1 MLVPFRGA
9 AGESWAGSLEP
20 MSTTEAPDL
29 PTVTARLTGWGR
41 TAASTS
47 QVLSTPDV
55 ELIAT
60 AVAQVAAANA
70 DSPSHLRRGI
80 IARGLGRSYGDVAQ
94 NAGGIVVDMTVLN
107 TIHSIDAAAATVD
120 VDAGVSLDALMRA
133 ALPYGLWVP
142 VLPGT
147 RQVTV
152 GGAIGCDVHGK
163 NHHSA
168 GSFGDHVASM
178 QLLVADGRVLTLT
191 PDGSPDDPDAAIFW
205 ATVGGVGLTGII
217 LRVVL
222 NMTRTE
228 TAYFLADGVVT
239 HTLDETIAVH
249 SDGSEANYDYSSAWF
264 DAISPAPKLGRAA
277 LSRGSLATLDQLR
290 EHAPKLAA
298 DPLAF
303 NAKPFFDLPD
313 VFPNGLAN
321 KFTFGVLGNLWY
333 AKSGNYTNK
342 IQSLTGFYH
351 PLDMFGEWNRA
362 YGSHGFLQYQ
372 FVVPPAAVAEF
383 KQLIAD
389 IQASGHY
396 SFLNVFKLFGD
407 GNRAPLSYPM
417 AGWNV
422 CVDFPIKAGLHEFL
436 HGLDARI
443 LSFGGRLYTAKD
455 SRTSAE
461 TFHAMYPELDSWIA
475 TRRRVDPH
483 GVFVSDLARRL
494 ELV

>member
-1 MLVPFRGA
+1 
-9 AGESWAGSLEP
+9 
-20 MSTTEAPDL
+20 MSAIQNPDL
-29 PTVTARLTGWGR
+29 PTTTTSLSGWGR
-41 TAASTS
+41 TAATTA

-55 ELIAT
+55 EVIAE
-60 AVAQVAAANA
+60 AVAQVAGHNA
-70 DSPSHLRRGI
+70 DSPSHLKRGVV
-80 IARGLGRSYGDVAQ
+80 ARGLGRSYGDVAQ
-94 NAGGIVVDMTVLN
+94 NAGGLVVDMTPLDR
-107 TIHSIDAAAATVD
+107 IHSIDPDAALVD

-191 PDGSPDDPDAAIFW
+191 PEGSPDDPDASLFW
-205 ATVGGVGLTGII
+205 ATIGGVGLTGII

-222 NMTRTE
+222 KMTRTE

-249 SDGSEANYDYSSAWF
+249 SDGSEARYDYSSAWF
-264 DAISPAPKLGRAA
+264 DAISPEPKLGRAA

-303 NAKPFFDLPD
+303 NAKPLFELPD

-321 KFTFGVLGNLWY
+321 KFTFGLLGTAWY
-333 AKSGNYTNK
+333 AKSGNYTDK

-351 PLDMFGEWNRA
+351 PLDMFSEWNRA

-372 FVVPPAAVAEF
+372 FVVPPAAIAEF
-383 KQLIAD
+383 KQLIRD

-396 SFLNVFKLFGD
+396 SFLNVFKLFGE
-407 GNRAPLSYPM
+407 GNQAPLSYPM

-436 HGLDARI
+436 AGLDARV
-443 LSFGGRLYTAKD
+443 LEFGGRLYTAKD
-455 SRTSAE
+455 SRTTAA
-461 TFHAMYPELDSWIA
+461 TFHAMYPEVDAWIA
-475 TRRRVDPH
+475 TRRRIDPH
-483 GVFVSDLARRL
+483 GVFASDLGRRL

>member
-1 MLVPFRGA
+1 
-9 AGESWAGSLEP
+9 
-20 MSTTEAPDL
+20 MSASDFDDL
-29 PTVTARLTGWGR
+29 PTTTQSLTGWGR
-41 TAASTS
+41 TAATS
-47 QVLSTPDV
+47 AHVLATGDV
-55 ELIAT
+55 ELISAAVSAVAT
-60 AVAQVAAANA
+60 ANA
-70 DSPSHLRRGI
+70 ESASHLRRGI
-80 IARGLGRSYGDVAQ
+80 VARGLGRSYGDVAQ
-94 NAGGIVVDMTVLN
+94 NAGGLVVDMTALN
-107 TIHSIDAAAATVD
+107 RIHSIDPDAATVD
-120 VDAGVSLDALMRA
+120 VDAGVTLDVLMRA

-147 RQVTV
+147 RQVTI
-152 GGAIGCDVHGK
+152 GGAIGNDVHGK

-178 QLLVADGRVLTLT
+178 QLLIADGRVLTLT
-191 PDGSPDDPDAAIFW
+191 PDGSPDDPDASIFW

-222 NMTRTE
+222 TMTRTQ

-239 HTLDETIAVH
+239 HSLDETIAVH
-249 SDGSEANYDYSSAWF
+249 SDGSEANYTYSSAWF

-277 LSRGSLATLDQLR
+277 LSRGSLATLDQLY
-290 EHAPKLAA
+290 EFAPKLAA

-321 KFTFGVLGNLWY
+321 KFTFTALGNVWY
-333 AKSGNYTNK
+333 AKSGNYRNHV
-342 IQSLTGFYH
+342 QSLTGFYH

-372 FVVPPAAVAEF
+372 FVVPPSAVAEF

-396 SFLNVFKLFGD
+396 SFLNVFKLFGE

-436 HGLDARI
+436 RGLDARI
-443 LSFGGRLYTAKD
+443 LQFGGRLYTAKD
-455 SRTSAE
+455 SRVTAE
-461 TFHAMYPELDSWIA
+461 TFHAMYPEIDSWLA
-475 TRRRVDPH
+475 TRRRVDPD